1 MFNWISDHR
10 ADIAAILILALAA
23 SFIWSIIYGYKQS
36 RRLAKEQVFGDPERT
51 LGGWY
56 WAVCGV
62 SALMLVWFYYS
73 WGMARAFFPTAANE
87 VCQIA
92 KIDEAL
98 SPVNASLPISSLFQI
113 DHACRAK

>member
-62 SALMLVWFYYS
+62 CADACLVLLFM
-73 WGMARAFFPTAANE
+73 GDGTRLFPD
-87 VCQIA
+87 CSQ
-92 KIDEAL
+92 
-98 SPVNASLPISSLFQI
+98 
-113 DHACRAK
+113 

>member
-56 WAVCGV
+56 WAV
-62 SALMLVWFYYS
+62 
-73 WGMARAFFPTAANE
+73 
-87 VCQIA
+87 
-92 KIDEAL
+92 
-98 SPVNASLPISSLFQI
+98 
-113 DHACRAK
+113 